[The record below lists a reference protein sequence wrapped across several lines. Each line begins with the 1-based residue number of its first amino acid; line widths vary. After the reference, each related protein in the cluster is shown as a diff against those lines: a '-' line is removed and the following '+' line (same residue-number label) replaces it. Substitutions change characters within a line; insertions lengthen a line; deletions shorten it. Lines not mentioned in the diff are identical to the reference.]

1 MKLYLR
7 ILGYL
12 RPYRALL
19 VAAVIAT
26 FGFAAFDALSIVAL
40 IPLLNALFGS
50 APITLRDGGDVARIL
65 DWSVGRLLT
74 PDMSPQQVLLAI
86 NLFILA
92 VFLLKNVFD
101 FFQQYL
107 VVKIEQSVT
116 RDLRNESYGHVL
128 HLDMRFF
135 GRTRAGQIIARLTS
149 DADQLRNLVTKNLAK
164 FATSVLQALITIV
177 IMLEFSAELTVVAL
191 IVLPAMFGIWSRFL
205 KRIRRGDRKVLN
217 LGGEVTSH
225 LQETVLGIRQVK
237 SAGAEAFEGRRFG
250 ELTQSYFRAVVRNER
265 VRAVAGPLT
274 EMIGAFGTVLL
285 LWYGSRLVLVEQE
298 ISAAAFMTFLGLSL
312 KLYSPV
318 KWLTKFPST
327 IQPGLAAAERIFEF
341 LDAPIDIHDSAN
353 ARPFTEVRKH
363 IRFEQVSFE
372 YEGGRPVLE
381 QVDVEVPAGSVVAL
395 VGPSGAGKS
404 TLADL
409 VARFYDPT
417 AGRITID
424 GTDLRQFQIQS
435 LRARLG
441 IVSQDTVLFHDTV
454 RNNIAYGLGDIAQAD
469 VEAAARAAN
478 AHEFIAQ
485 LPDGYE
491 TVLGERATR
500 LSGGQRQRIA
510 IARAILRDPPILIFD
525 EATSALDSESERLVQ
540 DAMDQLLRGRTVFVI
555 AHRLSTVRHADRIL
569 VMQNGRIVQSGGH
582 DELLAQGGLYR
593 HLYRLQFAATDEAA
607 LRAVTEPLQ
616 SARPTPAGGAPV
628 SAASETESV

>member
-1 MKLYLR
+1 MKLYWR
-7 ILGYL
+7 ILSYL
-12 RPYRALL
+12 GPYRGLL
-19 VAAVIAT
+19 VASILAT
-26 FGFAAFDALSIVAL
+26 FGFAVFDALSIVAL

-50 APITLRDGGDVARIL
+50 SPITAQDGGDVVRVL
-65 DWSVGRLLT
+65 DWSVGRLLS
-74 PDMSPQQVLLAI
+74 PDMTPQQMLLAI
-86 NLFILA
+86 NLFILV
-92 VFLLKNVFD
+92 VFLIKNIFD
-101 FFQQYL
+101 FLQSYL

-116 RDLRNESYGHVL
+116 RDLRNESYAHVL

-164 FATSVLQALITIV
+164 FATSILQVIITIV
-177 IMLEFSAELTVVAL
+177 IMLEFSVELTIVAL
-191 IVLPAMFGIWSRFL
+191 VVLPAMFGIWSRFL

-237 SAGAEAFEGRRFG
+237 SAGAEQFEDRRFRD
-250 ELTQSYFRAVVRNER
+250 LTQSYFKAVVRNER
-265 VRAVAGPLT
+265 VRAIAGPLT

-285 LWYGSRLVLVEQE
+285 LWYGSRLVLVEGE

-318 KWLTKFPST
+318 KWLTKFPAS

-341 LDAPIDIHDSAN
+341 LDAPIDINNSPS
-353 ARPFTEVRKH
+353 ARPFTGVQKR
-363 IRFEQVSFE
+363 IRFENVTFE
-372 YEGGRPVLE
+372 YETNRPVLE
-381 QVDVEVPAGSVVAL
+381 DVDVEVPTGSVVAL

-424 GTDLRQFQIQS
+424 DVDLKEFQIHS
-435 LRARLG
+435 LRAG
-441 IVSQDTVLFHDTV
+441 MGVVSQDTVLFHDTV
-454 RNNIAYGLGDIAQAD
+454 RNNIAYGLPNVATDD
-469 VEAAARAAN
+469 VERAARAAN
-478 AHEFIAQ
+478 AHEFISTMA
-485 LPDGYE
+485 DGYD

-540 DAMDQLLRGRTVFVI
+540 DAMEQLLRGRTVFVI
-555 AHRLSTVRHADRIL
+555 AHRLSTVRHADQIL
-569 VMQNGRIVQSGGH
+569 VMENGRIVQTGRH
-582 DELLAQGGLYR
+582 DDLLAQGGLYR
-593 HLYRLQFAATDEAA
+593 HLYRLQFSAPDEAA
-607 LRAVTEPLQ
+607 LRAVP
-616 SARPTPAGGAPV
+616 
-628 SAASETESV
+628 ESV